1 MNAVQSAVRACGR
14 GIEASTIVRH
24 HDHEAIARAAIAT
37 MFNWL
42 GDPSQP
48 AVDAGVVASHSD
60 ARTCRLAW
68 SAILSELRK
77 EAGF

>member
-1 MNAVQSAVRACGR
+1 MDILHRVMKAAR
-14 GIEASTIVRH
+14 ETDEVRH
-24 HDHEAIARAAIAT
+24 HDHEGIARAAIAT

>member
-1 MNAVQSAVRACGR
+1 MDILHRVMKAAK
-14 GIEASTIVRH
+14 ETDEVRH

-42 GDPSQP
+42 GDPPQP
-48 AVDAGVVASHSD
+48 AVDAAVTASHAN
-60 ARTCRLAW
+60 ARTCRAVW
-68 SAILSELRK
+68 SAMIAELRK